1 MEVYKNR
8 DGMKEK
14 KKIIWIFFKKKG
26 RWDFEVE
33 KVNDIW
39 IVLKVCAGTIIENC
53 ACNFVLLRW
62 IEIVCE
68 SLQTFME
75 SSGKSFRN
83 KVKLFK
89 VVLLTKNLCCVSFL
103 FV

>member
-14 KKIIWIFFKKKG
+14 KDYLEIKKKSGG
-26 RWDFEVE
+26 RLFEVE
-33 KVNDIW
+33 VNDIW
-39 IVLKVCAGTIIENC
+39 LVLKACVGTILENC
-53 ACNFVLLRW
+53 ACNIVLLRLL
-62 IEIVCE
+62 EFVCE
-68 SLQTFME
+68 SIQMFIE

-89 VVLLTKNLCCVSFL
+89 EVLLFKNLCCVSFL
-103 FV
+103 FA